1 MHPTIA
7 IVPMALLLLA
17 ACGGDSSGESEGA
30 ATSPGQV
37 GATLT
42 SPSGVAITLNSV
54 TRATDPA
61 VLDVLPEGRP
71 EGFLGPQDVVELVAT
86 VVNGSDSA
94 VSLEQDDVT
103 MVNVGP
109 EEQAAAFESIDEAN
123 GSCPQIFSP
132 ATPPPGEVAPGAE
145 TTWTSRFICFNISD
159 FNEYLARFSVSSVTF
174 TGDLPESGSVDV
186 QQSQTDR
193 DVTVTIDSI
202 TRLSSTDRY
211 TTRESDEE
219 REVFMNAAYQVS
231 ARVMN
236 ESGDE
241 LEMQPGDV
249 RLYSVEAAQDAS
261 AQDASP
267 TTGSS
272 FDVDGFDLPCLQA
285 NSNSVGGEMR
295 APGELASG
303 DEAEWTSTFV
313 CLDFYE
319 RVQFRT
325 VYQIESLT
333 FGVEPQAEAVAGE

>member
-1 MHPTIA
+1 MHSRIA
-7 IVPMALLLLA
+7 IAPMALLLLA

-42 SPSGVAITLNSV
+42 TPSGVAITLNSV

-71 EGFLGPQDVVELVAT
+71 EGLVRPQDVVELVAT

-123 GSCPQIFSP
+123 ASCPRIFSP

-145 TTWTSRFICFNISD
+145 ATWTSRFICFNFPD

-219 REVFMNAAYQVS
+219 REVATGPAYQVS
-231 ARVMN
+231 ARVVN
-236 ESGDE
+236 ESGHE

-249 RLYSVEAAQDAS
+249 RLYSGEAAQDAS
-261 AQDASP
+261 TS
-267 TTGSS
+267 TGSS
-272 FDVDGFDLPCLQA
+272 AALDGFYPPCLQA
-285 NSNSVGGEMR
+285 NSNSVGGDMR

-313 CLDFYE
+313 CVDFSE
-319 RVQFRT
+319 RFQFRA